1 MDTDTNHCKI
11 CGRKLNNP
19 DDPFSEDSEGD
30 CLQCMADCGD
40 PDCAAKVAKINGQ
53 TEPTRISTR

>member
-1 MDTDTNHCKI
+1 
-11 CGRKLNNP
+11 
-19 DDPFSEDSEGD
+19 
-30 CLQCMADCGD
+30 MADCGD